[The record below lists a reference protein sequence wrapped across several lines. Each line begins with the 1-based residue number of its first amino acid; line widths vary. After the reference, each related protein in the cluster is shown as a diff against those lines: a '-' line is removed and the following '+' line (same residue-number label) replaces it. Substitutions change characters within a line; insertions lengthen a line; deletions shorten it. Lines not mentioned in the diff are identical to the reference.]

1 MIKKLLLGACLALPA
16 TIMAQGFQVNLQG
29 QKQIGMAGAGVGTAM
44 DGATVFFNPGAVS
57 MLKDNQANIGV
68 SPLFF
73 KSAFLKSGS
82 SVVENN
88 KDEIAPPFEAYAVWG
103 PKSGKYK
110 LAIGAYTPFGGLVNW
125 GDEWSGKYALISLD
139 LKAIYIQPTISV
151 KITDNIGIGAGFVY
165 NHGQVNLQRAVPIS
179 QANGEDSKATLDGT
193 GEGYG
198 WNAGV
203 YFKTFS
209 GVTIGV
215 THRSK
220 VTTKLKGGD
229 VIFEGPDF
237 VKNNF
242 ATKFD
247 SELPLPATTSLGFG
261 FYPSAKTTIAF
272 DVNWVH
278 WSVYKELKFDYNKPT
293 PSSEPSERN
302 YSDGASIKLGINQQQ
317 TEKLALRAGIG
328 YAFTPVED
336 GYVTPET
343 PDANRVIL
351 SAGLSYDFSK
361 KFSLDLS
368 FLYEAI
374 KEREQTNIETGLAGT
389 FKTNVYIPGIGLS
402 YKF

>member
-1 MIKKLLLGACLALPA
+1 
-16 TIMAQGFQVNLQG
+16 
-29 QKQIGMAGAGVGTAM
+29 
-44 DGATVFFNPGAVS
+44 
-57 MLKDNQANIGV
+57 
-68 SPLFF
+68 
-73 KSAFLKSGS
+73 
-82 SVVENN
+82 
-88 KDEIAPPFEAYAVWG
+88 
-103 PKSGKYK
+103 
-110 LAIGAYTPFGGLVNW
+110 
-125 GDEWSGKYALISLD
+125 
-139 LKAIYIQPTISV
+139 
-151 KITDNIGIGAGFVY
+151 
-165 NHGQVNLQRAVPIS
+165 
-179 QANGEDSKATLDGT
+179 
-193 GEGYG
+193 
-198 WNAGV
+198 
-203 YFKTFS
+203 
-209 GVTIGV
+209 
-215 THRSK
+215 
-220 VTTKLKGGD
+220 KGGD

-302 YSDGASIKLGINQQQ
+302 YSDGASLKLGINQQQ

-374 KEREQTNIETGLAGT
+374 KEREQTNIETGLEGT